1 MKICVNCGAQAKDK
15 SGNYMEESYDHGLYI
30 KTGIIKLLECKQCN
44 KIVDKYI
51 EYERCLV
58 LLDLALQVPSAYR
71 HVIVNC
77 CAGEGGD
84 RINTKFLL
92 KLVFVTLIIDGFCK
106 WQETNEISKQKN
118 LNDEFLVEKM
128 EAIDFIHQEYQFYSQ
143 IGVSLVGLFTY
154 VLTAM
159 FICVGHKIT
168 RRLLKKSEDKSG
180 WRHVFSGLLL
190 SYCSRSL
197 KLMALLWQPSERSG
211 FMWTSIHLLFFL
223 TTTTNLK
230 VFTKLNVIQAV
241 LTAVCANS
249 TQYFL
254 EWTNFK
260 IL

>member
-1 MKICVNCGAQAKDK
+1 MSHLQPTLPPPTLSSLTYFV
-15 SGNYMEESYDHGLYI
+15 LF
-30 KTGIIKLLECKQCN
+30 
-44 KIVDKYI
+44 V

-143 IGVSLVGLFTY
+143 VINS
-154 VLTAM
+154 
-159 FICVGHKIT
+159 
-168 RRLLKKSEDKSG
+168 
-180 WRHVFSGLLL
+180 
-190 SYCSRSL
+190 
-197 KLMALLWQPSERSG
+197 KLYL
-211 FMWTSIHLLFFL
+211 
-223 TTTTNLK
+223 
-230 VFTKLNVIQAV
+230 
-241 LTAVCANS
+241 
-249 TQYFL
+249 
-254 EWTNFK
+254 
-260 IL
+260 

>member
-1 MKICVNCGAQAKDK
+1 MATLQREKNCSQSSIRFIPCMFLIVPYKGNCDVNIGLTFFGLVQLRVLGLVTNSVTSTTSSSHTFLYDLFC
-15 SGNYMEESYDHGLYI
+15 SYIL
-30 KTGIIKLLECKQCN
+30 
-44 KIVDKYI
+44 

-143 IGVSLVGLFTY
+143 VINS
-154 VLTAM
+154 
-159 FICVGHKIT
+159 
-168 RRLLKKSEDKSG
+168 KS
-180 WRHVFSGLLL
+180 
-190 SYCSRSL
+190 
-197 KLMALLWQPSERSG
+197 
-211 FMWTSIHLLFFL
+211 
-223 TTTTNLK
+223 NL
-230 VFTKLNVIQAV
+230 
-241 LTAVCANS
+241 
-249 TQYFL
+249 
-254 EWTNFK
+254 
-260 IL
+260 